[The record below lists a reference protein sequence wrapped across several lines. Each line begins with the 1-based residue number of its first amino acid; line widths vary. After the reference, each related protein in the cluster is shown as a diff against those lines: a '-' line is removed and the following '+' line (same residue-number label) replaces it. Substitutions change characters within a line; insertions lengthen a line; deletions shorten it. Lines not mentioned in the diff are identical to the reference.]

1 MKKRYKS
8 LSLSIKISLLF
19 MLMNFIVV
27 GAFTVILYLYFME
40 TVNESVTGAI
50 NSNVIANTNALETL
64 LKRIEISCDLV
75 HDNGVIYSNESVEAP
90 SISKMIIEYYPMEHN
105 ENLMQ
110 LRNDYATNSELF
122 NSYFK
127 TCFGDESGYSNIL
140 FVDTKWPISL
150 YMQKKTISYPW
161 NGFYSSV
168 NVKDTDWYQT
178 AEEMSG
184 ENYWYIDEVT
194 GQLCM
199 AKLLK
204 YRYIGSNTKL
214 CEDNLG
220 VLTVCFDSS
229 VISRHLDLSGLTL
242 DSKVMLL
249 DQNDMIIYSNDSE
262 RMGIKINRELAQ
274 FNLNESYEITYEG
287 RACFINQKELPL
299 GLKIITIVP
308 IDDIHQMT
316 AQTVRV
322 IGIVGIVM
330 IAIAIF
336 FTIFLSQTVVSPLRK
351 FADHMKAGK
360 TESFEFDHSRR
371 DEVGTL
377 YRSFNHLMRQ
387 LEESMENTL
396 EANEKKKQAELNALQ
411 AQMNPHFV
419 YNTLNSISCLAMIN
433 KQEYIAELI
442 GSLTKILRYNIS
454 NPDRMVS
461 VAEELYIIK
470 QYESIQKSCYRES
483 IYFEYEVAPETE
495 GIMIPKLMI
504 QPLIENALIHSVN
517 YKDKVINIQL
527 LICMEAENLI
537 IKVWDNGTEA
547 NVEKINQYI
556 TGQAACEGNSLGIR
570 NVYERM
576 KLVFGDAAELKYEK
590 DENGNTVAKF
600 RIPITA
606 ECS

>member
-27 GAFTVILYLYFME
+27 GAFTVILYFYFMG
-40 TVNESVTGAI
+40 TVNEFVTGAV
-50 NSNVIANTNALETL
+50 NSTVTANTNELENL
-64 LKRIEISCDLV
+64 LRRIEISCDLV
-75 HDNGVIYSNESVEAP
+75 HDNEVIYSNESIEAP

-110 LRNDYATNSELF
+110 LRDDYATNSELF

-140 FVDTKWPISL
+140 FVDTKWPISV
-150 YMQKKTISYPW
+150 YMQKKAISYPW

-168 NVKDTDWYQT
+168 KVKDTEWYQT
-178 AEEMSG
+178 AEEMGG
-184 ENYWYIDEVT
+184 ENYWYIAEQT

-229 VISRHLDLSGLTL
+229 VISRHLDMSGLTL

-249 DQNDMIIYSNDSE
+249 DQNDMIIYSNNSE
-262 RMGIKINRELAQ
+262 RMGIKISRELERID
-274 FNLNESYEITYEG
+274 LNETYEITYEG
-287 RACFINQKELPL
+287 RACLINQKELPL

-316 AQTVRV
+316 AQTVRI

-330 IAIAIF
+330 IGIAIF

-351 FADHMKAGK
+351 FAEHMEEGK

-377 YRSFNHLMRQ
+377 YRSFNHLMHQ
-387 LEESMENTL
+387 LEESMENAL
-396 EANEKKKQAELNALQ
+396 EANEKQKQAELNALQ

-419 YNTLNSISCLAMIN
+419 YNTLNSISCLAMLN
-433 KQEYIAELI
+433 HQEYIAELI

-461 VAEELYIIK
+461 VAEELHIIK

-483 IYFEYEVAPETE
+483 VYFEYEVAPETE
-495 GIMIPKLMI
+495 SIMIPKLMI
-504 QPLIENALIHSVN
+504 QPLIENALIHSIN
-517 YKDKVINIQL
+517 YKDKI
-527 LICMEAENLI
+527 ICIRLSIFMKAGNLMI
-537 IKVWDNGTEA
+537 EVWDNGTEA
-547 NVEKINQYI
+547 KVDIINQYI
-556 TGQAACEGNSLGIR
+556 TGLVVYEGNSLGVR

-576 KLVFGDAAELKYEK
+576 KLVFGDDAELKYEK
-590 DENGNTVAKF
+590 DENGNTVARF
-600 RIPITA
+600 RIPITDIVH
-606 ECS
+606 

>member
-1 MKKRYKS
+1 MVKRYKS

-27 GAFTVILYLYFME
+27 GAFTVILYFYFMG
-40 TVNESVTGAI
+40 TVNESVTGAV
-50 NSNVIANTNALETL
+50 NSTVTANTNELENL
-64 LKRIEISCDLV
+64 LRRIEISCELV
-75 HDNGVIYSNESVEAP
+75 HNNEVIYSNESVEAP
-90 SISKMIIEYYPMEHN
+90 AISKMIIEYYPMEHN

-110 LRNDYATNSELF
+110 LRDDYATNLELF

-140 FVDTKWPISL
+140 YVDTKWPISV
-150 YMQKKTISYPW
+150 YMQKKTIIYPW

-168 NVKDTDWYQT
+168 KIKNTDWYQT

-184 ENYWYIDEVT
+184 ENYWYIDEGT

-229 VISRHLDLSGLTL
+229 VISRHLNLSGLTM
-242 DSKVMLL
+242 DSEVMLL
-249 DQNDMIIYSNDSE
+249 DQNDMIIYANDSE
-262 RMGIKINRELAQ
+262 KMGTTINGELSQ
-274 FNLNESYEITYEG
+274 INLNESHEITYEG
-287 RACFINQKELPL
+287 RACLINQKELPL
-299 GLKIITIVP
+299 GLQIITIVP

-316 AQTVRV
+316 AQTVRI

-351 FADHMKAGK
+351 FAEHMEAGK
-360 TESFEFDHSRR
+360 TERFEFDHSRR

-377 YRSFNHLMRQ
+377 YRAFNHLMRQ
-387 LEESMENTL
+387 LEQSMENTL

-411 AQMNPHFV
+411 AQINPHFV

-461 VAEELYIIK
+461 VAEELHIIK

-483 IYFEYEVAPETE
+483 IYFEYEVVPETE
-495 GIMIPKLMI
+495 SIMIPKLMI
-504 QPLIENALIHSVN
+504 QPLIENALIHSIN
-517 YKDKVINIQL
+517 YKEKIICIHL
-527 LICMEAENLI
+527 LIYMVSNNLI
-537 IKVWDNGTEA
+537 IEVWDNGTEA

-556 TGQAACEGNSLGIR
+556 TGQVVYEGNSLGVR

-576 KLVFGDAAELKYEK
+576 KIVFGNAAELKYEK
-590 DENGNTVAKF
+590 DENGNTVARF
-600 RIPITA
+600 RIPITDVVK
-606 ECS
+606 

>member
-1 MKKRYKS
+1 MKKYYKS
-8 LSLSIKISLLF
+8 LSLGIKISLLF
-19 MLMNFIVV
+19 MLMIFIVV
-27 GAFTVILYLYFME
+27 GTFTVILYSYF
-40 TVNESVTGAI
+40 TGNVSGAVTGAV
-50 NSNVIANTNALETL
+50 NSTVTANNNELENL
-64 LKRIEISCDLV
+64 LRRIEISCNLV
-75 HDNGVIYSNESVEAP
+75 HDNEVIYSNESVEAP
-90 SISKMIIEYYPMEHN
+90 VISKMIIGFYPMEHN

-110 LRNDYATNSELF
+110 LIDDYATNSELF

-140 FVDTKWPISL
+140 YVDTKWPISI
-150 YMQKKTISYPW
+150 YMQKKIINYPW

-168 NVKDTDWYQT
+168 RVKDTDWYQT
-178 AEEMSG
+178 AEKMNG
-184 ENYWYIDEVT
+184 ENYWYIEEGT

-204 YRYIGSNTKL
+204 YRYIDNKL
-214 CEDNLG
+214 NLFEENLG
-220 VLTVCFDSS
+220 VLKVCFDIS
-229 VISRHLDLSGLTL
+229 VISKQLNLSGLTM
-242 DSKVMLL
+242 DSEVMLL
-249 DQNDMIIYSNDSE
+249 DPNDMIVYSSISE
-262 RMGIKINRELAQ
+262 KMGKKISGELTGIH
-274 FNLNESYEITYEG
+274 LNETHEIFYEG
-287 RACFINQKELPL
+287 RLCLINQKELPL
-299 GLKIITIVP
+299 GLQIVTIVP

-316 AQTVRV
+316 AKTVQI
-322 IGIVGIVM
+322 IGVVGMVM
-330 IAIAIF
+330 IVVTIF

-351 FADHMKAGK
+351 FAKHMEDGKA
-360 TESFEFDHSRR
+360 ESFEFDHSRR

-377 YRSFNHLMRQ
+377 YRSFNHLMKQ
-387 LEESMENTL
+387 LEESMENEL
-396 EANEKKKQAELNALQ
+396 EANEKQKQAELNALQ
-411 AQMNPHFV
+411 AQMNPHFL

-433 KQEYIAELI
+433 NQEYIAELI
-442 GSLTKILRYNIS
+442 GNLTKILRYNIS
-454 NPDRMVS
+454 NSDRLVS
-461 VAEELYIIK
+461 IAEELHIIK

-527 LICMEAENLI
+527 LIFMEAENLI

-606 ECS
+606 EYS